1 MIGEFLARLAVALPL
16 VCGLAVLL
24 LVAVRRGWIVLPE
37 FALQKRP
44 RGSSGRPAAAAVE
57 VVAVKAVSPACRVA
71 VVRFDG
77 RELLLGV
84 GGQGAVVLAEGG
96 LPAVPEAAPSPAP
109 VLQGNI

>member
-44 RGSSGRPAAAAVE
+44 RRTGSRAAAAAVE
-57 VVAVKAVSPACRVA
+57 VLAVKAVSPACRVA

-84 GGQGAVVLAEGG
+84 GGQGAVVLAEAG
-96 LPAVPEAAPSPAP
+96 PAAAASQVPALE
-109 VLQGNI
+109 GNI